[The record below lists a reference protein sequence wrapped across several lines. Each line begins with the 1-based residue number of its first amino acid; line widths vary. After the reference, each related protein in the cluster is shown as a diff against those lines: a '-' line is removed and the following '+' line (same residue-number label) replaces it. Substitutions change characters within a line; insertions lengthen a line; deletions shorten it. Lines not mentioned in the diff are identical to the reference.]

1 MLFEPTSPATDI
13 RWSFGYTLHLHGR
26 TGSTDVQSPAVS
38 SGSSAIS
45 RSDDELTHGQFLISA
60 GIFEGGLLLIAF
72 VAGWVTGT
80 NPTLWLQWRSEDFV
94 LGLAATLPM
103 LALLAICMLSR
114 SSGMLQIRKFLRET
128 IGVFLARCRLIDLI
142 LLALLAGVCEEIFF
156 RGFLYAWVSAWNPVL
171 AVMLTNLLFGLAH
184 AVTPVYAMLAAFLGL
199 YLTALVA
206 SDSTPNLLIPITAHT
221 LYDLVAFYV
230 IIRDCRRHEQ
240 QSADTAANEQ

>member
-1 MLFEPTSPATDI
+1 MLFEPTSAATDI
-13 RWSFGYTLHLHGR
+13 RRSFDYTPDRHGR
-26 TGSTDVQSPAVS
+26 TGSADVHSPAVS

-60 GIFEGGLLLIAF
+60 GIFEGALLLIAF

-156 RGFLYAWVSAWNPVL
+156 RGFLYAWV